1 MQSKKT
7 VTSPPLGVYCIAL
20 TIKLENDQEFLR
32 QMTRHHRMATMMAG
46 MAESAILLTSL
57 KRILQNPLTL

>member
-1 MQSKKT
+1 M
-7 VTSPPLGVYCIAL
+7 